1 MMERILVDGGPPP
14 RENQEQRN
22 RNLNS
27 RRPQI
32 SQNRKRNPPYPP
44 VRPPFQDNFMDQD
57 GDNQT
62 EDEICQLDTELPA
75 TFLTKEEHDN
85 AFLERG
91 ETL

>member
-1 MMERILVDGGPPP
+1 MERMVERLLVDDRPPP

-32 SQNRKRNPPYPP
+32 SQNWKRNPPYPP

-57 GDNQT
+57 GENQN
-62 EDEICQLDTELPA
+62 EDEI
-75 TFLTKEEHDN
+75 
-85 AFLERG
+85 R
-91 ETL
+91 